1 MGIDLLLYTVMFF
14 THSVDV
20 MICVIFGFGAL
31 SSIRVNVGYVYL
43 MELVPTKNQALHGT
57 IWNNS
62 ECLIYPL
69 AVIYFW
75 QISKNWIYF
84 SVIGYVLQI
93 WSFFVSF
100 FLPESPRWLIDQ

>member
-1 MGIDLLLYTVMFF
+1 MFGRKWVFTIGMGIDLLLYTVMFF

-43 MELVPTKNQALHGT
+43 MELVPTKKQALHGT

-75 QISKNWIYF
+75 
-84 SVIGYVLQI
+84 
-93 WSFFVSF
+93 
-100 FLPESPRWLIDQ
+100 